1 MDDFAKAPFTRSTQ
15 NGMICA
21 KAEKIQGT
29 WKILSAH
36 SIGTAAFASGK
47 VAFIFLGFWLLG
59 ALNATHLCASR

>member
-15 NGMICA
+15 NGTLSA
-21 KAEKIQGT
+21 KAD
-29 WKILSAH
+29 KILENP
-36 SIGTAAFASGK
+36 IGTAAFASGK